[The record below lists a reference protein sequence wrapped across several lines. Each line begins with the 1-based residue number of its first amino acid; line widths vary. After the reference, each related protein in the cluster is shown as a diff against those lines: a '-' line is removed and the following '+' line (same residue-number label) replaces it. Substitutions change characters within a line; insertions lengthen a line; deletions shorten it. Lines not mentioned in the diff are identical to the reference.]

1 MDTLTKTTVAQ
12 HLDVTRANLNLAS
25 YTPVELSLP
34 FLEDAL
40 HNLEAA
46 IDTLRIARA
55 TKAPTVSAGVDL
67 ARGPET
73 TVVLQKRIN
82 GPDRLV
88 VIPKK
93 IEGRLTRVRIPR

>member
-1 MDTLTKTTVAQ
+1 MDTLTKTTIAQ

-34 FLEDAL
+34 FLEDAY

-55 TKAPTVSAGVDL
+55 AATPPVFVGVDL
-67 ARGPET
+67 ATGPDT
-73 TVVLQKRIN
+73 TVVHHQILN
-82 GPDRLV
+82 GLIAEARTSAA
-88 VIPKK
+88 
-93 IEGRLTRVRIPR
+93 R